1 MEWAGMDEDTPIE
14 NVLVNKTIGNAQVRV
29 EGHHF
34 DMRKHL
40 VEYDDVINKHR
51 ELIYSERKK
60 ILSGADLKVNVLSIV
75 TEEIQGIVA
84 SHTGNRHGF
93 DWDMEGLMADVA
105 TVFPLPPALN
115 INALSEMKS
124 KEIEERLIEAAEAL
138 YKERESE
145 LGSDNMRVLERL
157 VMLRTIDNLWVEHL
171 TGMEYMRQGIGLQAV
186 GQRDPLVAYKRE
198 GHNLFQDLLGTIRHD
213 VAHTMYHAGI
223 VRKEA
228 SQQAPSAMAQV
239 AAASG
244 AGGGAQPRRAGNKIG
259 RNDPCPCGSGKKYKH
274 CCGR

>member
-1 MEWAGMDEDTPIE
+1 
-14 NVLVNKTIGNAQVRV
+14 
-29 EGHHF
+29 
-34 DMRKHL
+34 

-51 ELIYSERKK
+51 ELIYSERRK
-60 ILSGADLKVNVLSIV
+60 ILSGADLKGNILSMV

-84 SHTGNRHGF
+84 AHTGNGHGF

-115 INALSEMKS
+115 VDALAETKPR
-124 KEIEERLIEAAEAL
+124 EIEERLIEQAEAG
-138 YKERESE
+138 YEEREQE

-157 VMLRTIDNLWVEHL
+157 VMLRTMDNLWVEHL
-171 TGMEYMRQGIGLQAV
+171 TAMEYMRQGIGLQAV

-198 GHNLFQDLLGTIRHD
+198 GHNLFQNLLGTIQHD
-213 VAHTMYHAGI
+213 VAHTIYHVGI

-228 SQQAPSAMAQV
+228 PQRVPV
-239 AAASG
+239 AAQAA
-244 AGGGAQPRRAGNKIG
+244 AGSSQKKLKVGGRKVG
-259 RNDPCPCGSGKKYKH
+259 RNEPCPCGSGKKYKH